1 MKRSKDNVKSRKQ
14 SEVRKGKNQQFKWH
28 KSQMSKRDIAILVKE
43 FNKLDKSNIT
53 FDTHILSKTN
63 ISFNEND
70 IIKLLNKDITN
81 LIIEYNKTY
90 LPEDKIWDK
99 RIVIRDNETLRT
111 DKGKQNLCIVLSLTN
126 NKIITAYYNL
136 PNDKHET
143 INMNRYCPFD
153 FKF

>member
-1 MKRSKDNVKSRKQ
+1 MLKAENNRG
-14 SEVRKGKNQQFKWH
+14 EVRKGENQQFKWH
-28 KSQMSKRDIAILVKE
+28 RSQMSKRNIEILVKE
-43 FNKLDKSNIT
+43 FNK
-53 FDTHILSKTN
+53 
-63 ISFNEND
+63 NEND

-90 LPEDKIWDK
+90 LSEDKIWDK
-99 RIVIRDNETLRT
+99 RIVIRDNETLQT